1 MFYIAQHNHNCLCYI
16 LRSQMSFRLQN
27 SKCETI
33 VGIILL
39 NLIGHVFSQCSGSS
53 LSLSASQSIQYFTST
68 GYNSGAGTYS
78 SNLDC
83 LWIIDSGASNYKVV
97 LYLTN
102 YNVACSGDS
111 INIYDGNSVS
121 GTSLKS
127 NICGT
132 GASDKIVTSSS
143 QYMTLRFTTDAVNQS
158 VGFEAAYFSA
168 ADLSGTGCTAEQT
181 LTPTTTPQ
189 YLTSPSFPGL
199 YDVSSNC
206 RWVLTVSAGT
216 VKVEII
222 YSDVETSTNCAFDSL
237 EIYDGDYVCENT
249 KLAAVCSRYPN
260 GVTGA
265 YVSNGTSF
273 LLKFKS
279 DGSVSYTGF
288 LIKYTHVVEVVS
300 SNPVTSSEDR
310 LMLGIGIGCACGA
323 TGAFLI
329 VFIITLF
336 KSKCRSP
343 KIVSPR
349 VKTVEPMNGGPHSM
363 RTPSV
368 NGSINST
375 ESVTHSRNGFIRR
388 PLSTS
393 RRSSLVDGKL
403 NGFLP

>member
-1 MFYIAQHNHNCLCYI
+1 
-16 LRSQMSFRLQN
+16 MSFRLQN
-27 SKCETI
+27 SKCESI
-33 VGIILL
+33 VSIIFLL
-39 NLIGHVFSQCSGSS
+39 NFLGHVFSQCSGSS
-53 LSLSASQSIQYFTST
+53 QSLTASQTIQYFTSA
-68 GYNSGAGTYS
+68 GYNNGAGTYS

-83 LWIIDSGASNYKVV
+83 IWIIDSGASNYKVI
-97 LYLTN
+97 LYLKN
-102 YNVACSGDS
+102 YDVACSGDS

-132 GASDKIVTSSS
+132 GSSDKIVTSSS
-143 QYMTLRFTTDAVNQS
+143 QFMTLRFTTDAVNQS
-158 VGFEAAYFSA
+158 VGFETAYFSA
-168 ADLSGTGCTAEQT
+168 ADLSGSACTADLT
-181 LTPTTTPQ
+181 LTPSSTPQ
-189 YLTSPSFPGL
+189 YVTSPSFPSL

-206 RWVLTVSAGT
+206 RWILTVSAGR
-216 VKVEII
+216 VQVEII
-222 YSDVETSTNCAFDSL
+222 YSDIETSTNCAFDSL

-249 KLAAVCSRYPN
+249 KLAAICSRYPN
-260 GVTGA
+260 GVTGS

-288 LIKYTHVVEVVS
+288 LIKYTQVEDVVS
-300 SNPVTSSEDR
+300 SDPVTSSEDR

-329 VFIITLF
+329 VFIVTLF

-349 VKTVEPMNGGPHSM
+349 VKTVEPMNGGPHTM

-368 NGSINST
+368 NGSMDST
-375 ESVTHSRNGFIRR
+375 DSITHSRNGFIRR
-388 PLSTS
+388 PISTS
-393 RRSSLVDGKL
+393 RRSSMVDGKS